1 MGLISRVSSRT
12 YRNPR
17 LALTSLLFKMSEKVQ
32 RLRVCTIRD
41 QSKAD
46 LLAKVTTLRQELA
59 TLRVAKVT
67 GQSTSKVGKINTV
80 RKDIARVLTV
90 INQAQKR
97 ELQKFYRG
105 KKTRPTDLKPRKTRA
120 LRKALNKH
128 ELSLKSLKTVRR
140 EQKTALKKFAL
151 KA

>member
-12 YRNPR
+12 YRNTER
-17 LALTSLLFKMSEKVQ
+17 RSSASFKMSEKVQ

-90 INQAQKR
+90 INQAQKA

-105 KKTRPTDLKPRKTRA
+105 KKTRPTNLKPRKTRA

-128 ELSLKSLKTVRR
+128 ELSLKKKKQVRHER
-140 EQKTALKKFAL
+140 KVNPRKFAL